1 MRNFSFLFM
10 MINLIRL
17 DKKLVYLF
25 ATYN

>member
-1 MRNFSFLFM
+1 M